1 MYRQTIPLIGSYQAW
16 RDAALRFVS
25 HEVKPEH
32 IAWSEEGAE
41 ADLFGAAFEDETKGE
56 RISVPAAF
64 VDAAKLAICHSDPE
78 RFALLYGL
86 LWRLRGKAAL
96 MADHSDPQ
104 VAGLR
109 ALAKSVGRDAHKMK
123 AFLRFQEVEAEGTRR
138 RFAAWFEPEHNVTEY
153 TGPFFAR
160 RFADMDW
167 VIATPRVMARF
178 VDGELTFTKTVDR
191 PAALPDVTTELWRT
205 YYASIFNPA
214 RLKIKAMTAEMPK
227 KYWKNL
233 PEAALIPEL
242 IAHASERVA
251 SMRAAMPTVPDRRI
265 PKTSAPETCVVDGDL
280 LSLRHQAFSCTRC
293 DLCKFAT
300 QTVFGEGPEDAR
312 LMLVGE
318 QPGDREDLEG
328 RAFVGPAGQL
338 LDRAMAQ
345 AGIERASAYLTNA
358 VKHFKFEPRGK
369 FRLHKS
375 PDRYEVEQCRWWVK
389 REVALVNPS
398 LIIALGATAALSLTG
413 SGAGVLKRRGTIE
426 KPDGLPPVF
435 LTVHPSSV
443 LRSGDARQ
451 QEVAFAAMVE
461 DLTLARA
468 VLEGMRAGAG

>member
-16 RDAALRFVS
+16 RDAALRFLS
-25 HEVKPEH
+25 HDVKPEEV
-32 IAWSEEGAE
+32 AWSEEGAE
-41 ADLFGAAFEDETKGE
+41 ADLFGLGFEGE
-56 RISVPAAF
+56 ARPLQMTVPAAF
-64 VDAAKLAICHSDPE
+64 VDAAKLAICHSDPQ

-86 LWRLRGKAAL
+86 LWRVRGQAGL

-104 VAGLR
+104 VADLR

-123 AFLRFQEVEAEGTRR
+123 AFARFQEVEADGSRR
-138 RFAAWFEPEHNVTEY
+138 RFAAWFEPEHNVAEY

-167 VIATPRVMARF
+167 VIATPRVTARF
-178 VDGELTFTKTVDR
+178 VADELSFTETVDR
-191 PAALPDVTTELWRT
+191 PVASSDVTTELWRT

-214 RLKIKAMTAEMPK
+214 RLKVKAMTAEMPK

-242 IAHASERVA
+242 IAHATERVA

-265 PKTSAPETCVVDGDL
+265 PKPLVEESMAAEGDFA
-280 LSLRHQAFSCTRC
+280 SLRAQALSCTRC
-293 DLCKFAT
+293 DLCEFAT
-300 QTVFGEGPEDAR
+300 QTVFGEGPERAR

-338 LDRAMAQ
+338 LNRALAA
-345 AGIERASAYLTNA
+345 AGIARHTAYLTNA

-389 REVALVNPS
+389 REIALVRPR
-398 LIIALGATAALSLTG
+398 LIVALGATAALSLTG
-413 SGAGVLKRRGTIE
+413 SGAGVLKRRGSIE
-426 KPDGLPPVF
+426 EPDGLPPVF

-443 LRSGDARQ
+443 LRSGGARQ
-451 QEVAFAAMVE
+451 QEEAFAALVE
-461 DLTLARA
+461 DLTRVRA
-468 VLEGMRAGAG
+468 MLDAVTA